1 MASIL
6 FKIPPFVFSRTS
18 LLWFNR
24 IYKTFLAPALES
36 APILEPTVLSM
47 WEREKITSIIMNLPW
62 QASGFPSRI
71 FLLLYFIS
79 FSWTF
84 FSFSKN
90 TQTFFFTMVS
100 KYGHSLFSFLL
111 VSVQK
116 TPWPRSPWVPYL
128 KNIFSF
134 LSFSPLLC
142 LIFLPNFH
150 HYMMPHCIFLTY
162 GWGLC
167 DSWDPSARQLTS
179 TWH

>member
-1 MASIL
+1 MESPSKWLL
-6 FKIPPFVFSRTS
+6 FFLKYPHLFSQELPYFDSTGFIS
-18 LLWFNR
+18 
-24 IYKTFLAPALES
+24 TFLAPALES
-36 APILEPTVLSM
+36 APIPEPTVLSM
-47 WEREKITSIIMNLPW
+47 WEREKITSIIMNLLW

-84 FSFSKN
+84 LSFSKN

-100 KYGHSLFSFLL
+100 KYWQSLFNFLL

-134 LSFSPLLC
+134 LSFSPPSLLD
-142 LIFLPNFH
+142 I
-150 HYMMPHCIFLTY
+150 
-162 GWGLC
+162 
-167 DSWDPSARQLTS
+167 SS
-179 TWH
+179 